1 MRKVTD
7 EPYIPDLSVFRAVRS
22 ATAQQGALH
31 MTLEDDLTTWL
42 ATRPDWQKQAVARFC
57 RGEELS
63 PSDICEIA
71 DHLVA
76 DSHPTVEP
84 ISKSDIPGTSV
95 GQGSVQLG
103 ALSNISGVNALLP
116 DQRLSFG
123 PSGLTVIYGDNGSG
137 KSGYARMIRE
147 AVTARIKAPLL
158 PDVFSS
164 APQQQ
169 AATVE
174 FAVAGA
180 SSCWSLGD
188 PQSKELSSILFYDE
202 ECGDSYVTT
211 AAETNYRPSALTILD
226 RLSAAC
232 DLLRKELVERASAN
246 QREKP
251 ELPLLVEES
260 TSKSFLAGLSAS
272 TTVPQV
278 ESATTL
284 TEDHAQL
291 LAHWLDEE
299 ARLQRSDP
307 SKEKQRLARL
317 ATLWSSVHTY
327 VDQLAK
333 ETNKEALDRVLAQRE
348 KAEGLQKA
356 AELASSANFS
366 AEPLEGVGSVAWRAL
381 WEAAQKYSVSHAYRG
396 HTFPKVD
403 EGAVC
408 VLCQQDLGAEGADRL
423 SRFNDF
429 VSNTTSRDAMAA
441 ERELKTLSAKL
452 HGLAVRPAAV
462 SEALVE
468 LKSNDEQTAAVE
480 TWIASGITSISVISK
495 WAINKAPTL
504 PTEILDSVSPV
515 ILARASALTDAS
527 TAIDA
532 ETFLKQRKDAKNQVA
547 ELQGRGLLA
556 GSKANL
562 ISEIARLKV
571 LTSIESAKRLTDTT
585 GITRKATELSTTHV
599 TNIVR
604 DQFTRETERLRIRR
618 VTLNPS
624 RGRRTVTLEHQPEL
638 LGTSIKAQ
646 INSVLSEG
654 EQTALGLAGFLT
666 EVMFDGSRSGVV
678 LDDPVSSLDAGR
690 RSLVA
695 HRIVE
700 LAQDRQVIVFTHE
713 ATFVTALNK
722 EARDQGVEIHERAVL
737 RVGNQPGKTVDQ
749 HPWKTSDTPARI
761 SELEQTLSRL
771 KKDRQNL
778 DDEEYARLA
787 QDWAGRLSQT
797 WERAV
802 NLDIV
807 NHLVDRGTNEVKP
820 RMFKM
825 LPKFTD
831 QDDLDYQS
839 GYGKTSEWA
848 VRHDQAP
855 EVNFVPP
862 EPSELETEL
871 VRLKSWTARVKS
883 YKK

>member
-103 ALSNISGVNALLP
+103 AISNISGVNALLP

-571 LTSIESAKRLTDTT
+571 LTSIESAKRLTDT
-585 GITRKATELSTTHV
+585 
-599 TNIVR
+599 R
-604 DQFTRETERLRIRR
+604 DC
-618 VTLNPS
+618 
-624 RGRRTVTLEHQPEL
+624 
-638 LGTSIKAQ
+638 
-646 INSVLSEG
+646 
-654 EQTALGLAGFLT
+654 
-666 EVMFDGSRSGVV
+666 
-678 LDDPVSSLDAGR
+678 
-690 RSLVA
+690 
-695 HRIVE
+695 
-700 LAQDRQVIVFTHE
+700 
-713 ATFVTALNK
+713 
-722 EARDQGVEIHERAVL
+722 
-737 RVGNQPGKTVDQ
+737 
-749 HPWKTSDTPARI
+749 
-761 SELEQTLSRL
+761 
-771 KKDRQNL
+771 
-778 DDEEYARLA
+778 
-787 QDWAGRLSQT
+787 
-797 WERAV
+797 
-802 NLDIV
+802 
-807 NHLVDRGTNEVKP
+807 
-820 RMFKM
+820 
-825 LPKFTD
+825 
-831 QDDLDYQS
+831 
-839 GYGKTSEWA
+839 
-848 VRHDQAP
+848 
-855 EVNFVPP
+855 
-862 EPSELETEL
+862 
-871 VRLKSWTARVKS
+871 
-883 YKK
+883 